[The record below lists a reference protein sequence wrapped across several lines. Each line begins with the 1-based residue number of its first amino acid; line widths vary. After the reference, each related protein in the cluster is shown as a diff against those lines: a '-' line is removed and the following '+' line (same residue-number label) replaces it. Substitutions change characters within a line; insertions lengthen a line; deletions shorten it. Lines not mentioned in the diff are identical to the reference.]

1 MKKNLELTPEER
13 ADIATPVP
21 GSPEHKVLMAEIDK
35 LSDTWDADPVLQKKH
50 GGNFYVFLAEH
61 IRKKG
66 GE

>member
-1 MKKNLELTPEER
+1 MKKKHEFWGVEKAVFSQPTAAEL
-13 ADIATPVP
+13 
-21 GSPEHKVLMAEIDK
+21 AEIETK
-35 LSDTWDADPVLQKKH
+35 SRTWDADPELQKKY